1 MEEIRCSIEEFPRY
15 YDVAFGA
22 DRWLQSGHQYSI
34 YVECNFLKQVFEKY
48 ALKPVKSV
56 LELGCGPAYHP
67 IRLAQMGYETAGLDI
82 KQKMI
87 DYARK
92 QAVEKGVKVEFFQ
105 GDIRNFRLPRKF
117 DACIITLD
125 LIRLL
130 LTNDEIVSH
139 FCSVAEALNEGG
151 LYVVEYAHPKEM
163 LGLGRT
169 TTPEWTTEAQEI
181 KITCKFA
188 LTGWDFEKQTTRF
201 IEEYVIEE
209 KGKKFKIYDEGES
222 RILLP
227 KELLALVQLSGKFEF
242 CNFYG
247 AYGVEIGL
255 NHEKA
260 WRTIAILRKPCT
272 GL

>member
-1 MEEIRCSIEEFPRY
+1 MEEIKCSIEEFPRY
-15 YDVAFGA
+15 YDIAFGM

-34 YVECNFLKQVFEKY
+34 YVECDFLQQIFQKY
-48 ALKPVKSV
+48 ALRPVKSV

-92 QAVEKGVKVEFFQ
+92 KAMEKGVRVEFFH
-105 GDIRNFRLPRKF
+105 GDIRNFRLPKKF

-130 LTNDEIVSH
+130 LTNEEIVSH
-139 FCSVAEALNEGG
+139 LCYVAEALNEGG
-151 LYVVEYAHPKEM
+151 LYVVEYAHPKDM
-163 LGLGRT
+163 LGLQRT
-169 TTPEWTTEAQEI
+169 TIPEWTTEANGI

-188 LTGWDFEKQTTRF
+188 LTGWDFENQTTRF
-201 IEEYVIEE
+201 VEEYIIEED
-209 KGKKFKIYDEGES
+209 GKKLKLFDEGES

-227 KELLALVQLSGKFEF
+227 KEFQALVQLSGKFDF
-242 CNFYG
+242 CKFYG
-247 AYGVEIGL
+247 AYDLEVGL

-260 WRTIAILRKPCT
+260 WRTVAILRKPR
-272 GL
+272 L